1 MEKLI
6 GILNDIDDSIQWE
19 KEQGLIDRRLLD
31 SFGVIS
37 LVSEL
42 EDSFSIEIEA
52 GEMVPEILILWKLY
66 TEWCRGF
73 RRNRDVIP

>member
-1 MEKLI
+1 MEKI
-6 GILNDIDDSIQWE
+6 IEILKDIDDSIEWE

-42 EDSFSIEIEA
+42 EDSFMVEIEA
-52 GEMVPEILILWKLY
+52 GEMVLENFNSVEAIYEMIQRLQEK
-66 TEWCRGF
+66 
-73 RRNRDVIP
+73 

>member
-42 EDSFSIEIEA
+42 EDSFMVEIEA
-52 GEMVPEILILWKLY
+52 GEMVPENFNSVEAIYEMIQRLQEK
-66 TEWCRGF
+66 
-73 RRNRDVIP
+73 

>member
-1 MEKLI
+1 MTMEKLI
-6 GILNDIDDSIQWE
+6 AILKDIDDSIQWE

-42 EDSFSIEIEA
+42 EDCYSIEIEA
-52 GEMVPEILILWKLY
+52 GEMVPENFNSVEAIY
-66 TEWCRGF
+66 TMVQRLQEK
-73 RRNRDVIP
+73 

>member
-1 MEKLI
+1 MEKI
-6 GILNDIDDSIQWE
+6 IEILRDIDDSIEWE

-42 EDSFSIEIEA
+42 EDSFMVEIEA
-52 GEMVPEILILWKLY
+52 GEMVPENFNSVEAICEMIQRLQEK
-66 TEWCRGF
+66 
-73 RRNRDVIP
+73 

>member
-1 MEKLI
+1 MEKI
-6 GILNDIDDSIQWE
+6 IEILKDIDDSIEWE

-42 EDSFSIEIEA
+42 EDSFLVEIEA
-52 GEMVPEILILWKLY
+52 GEMGSENFYYVEAVYEMIQRLQEK
-66 TEWCRGF
+66 
-73 RRNRDVIP
+73 

>member
-1 MEKLI
+1 MDK
-6 GILNDIDDSIQWE
+6 ILEILKDMDDSIQWE

-31 SFGVIS
+31 SFGVIA

-52 GEMVPEILILWKLY
+52 GEMVPENFNSVEAIFKMV
-66 TEWCRGF
+66 
-73 RRNRDVIP
+73 RRLQEN

>member
-1 MEKLI
+1 MEKI
-6 GILNDIDDSIQWE
+6 IEILRDIDDSIEWE

-42 EDSFSIEIEA
+42 EDSFMVEIEA
-52 GEMVPEILILWKLY
+52 GEMVPENVNSVEAIYEMIQRLQEK
-66 TEWCRGF
+66 
-73 RRNRDVIP
+73 

>member
-1 MEKLI
+1 MEKI
-6 GILNDIDDSIQWE
+6 IEILRDIDDSIEWE

-42 EDSFSIEIEA
+42 EDSFMVEIEA
-52 GEMVPEILILWKLY
+52 GEMGPGNFNSVEAVYEKNQR
-66 TEWCRGF
+66 EQGE
-73 RRNRDVIP
+73 

>member
-31 SFGVIS
+31 SFAMIS

-52 GEMVPEILILWKLY
+52 AEMVPENFNSVEAIYQMVKRLQEK
-66 TEWCRGF
+66 
-73 RRNRDVIP
+73 

>member
-1 MEKLI
+1 MEKI
-6 GILNDIDDSIQWE
+6 IEILRDIDDSIEWE

-42 EDSFSIEIEA
+42 EDSFMVEIEA
-52 GEMVPEILILWKLY
+52 GEMVPENFNSVEAIYGMIQRLQEK
-66 TEWCRGF
+66 
-73 RRNRDVIP
+73 

>member
-1 MEKLI
+1 MEKI
-6 GILNDIDDSIQWE
+6 IEILRDIDDSIEWE

-42 EDSFSIEIEA
+42 EDSFMVEIEA
-52 GEMVPEILILWKLY
+52 GELVPENITSVEAIYEMIQRLQEK
-66 TEWCRGF
+66 
-73 RRNRDVIP
+73 

>member
-1 MEKLI
+1 MEKI
-6 GILNDIDDSIQWE
+6 IEILKDIDDSIEWE

-42 EDSFSIEIEA
+42 EDSFFVEIEA
-52 GEMVPEILILWKLY
+52 GEMVPENFNSVEAIYKMIQRLQEK
-66 TEWCRGF
+66 
-73 RRNRDVIP
+73 

>member
-6 GILNDIDDSIQWE
+6 AILNDIDDSIQWE

-42 EDSFSIEIEA
+42 EDCYSIEIEA
-52 GEMVPEILILWKLY
+52 EKWYRKTLILWKLSIQWY
-66 TEWCRGF
+66 RDC

>member
-1 MEKLI
+1 MEKI
-6 GILNDIDDSIQWE
+6 IEILKDIDDSIEWE

-42 EDSFSIEIEA
+42 EDSFLVEIEA
-52 GEMVPEILILWKLY
+52 GEMVLENFNSVEAIYEMIQRLQEK
-66 TEWCRGF
+66 
-73 RRNRDVIP
+73 

>member
-1 MEKLI
+1 MEKI
-6 GILNDIDDSIQWE
+6 VEILKDIDDSIQWE

-31 SFGVIS
+31 SFGVIA

-52 GEMVPEILILWKLY
+52 GEMVPENFNSVEAISDMVQRLQ
-66 TEWCRGF
+66 E
-73 RRNRDVIP
+73 N

>member
-1 MEKLI
+1 MEKI
-6 GILNDIDDSIQWE
+6 IEILRDIDDSIEWE

-42 EDSFSIEIEA
+42 EDSFMVEIEA
-52 GEMVPEILILWKLY
+52 GEMVPENFNSAQSIWDMIQRLK
-66 TEWCRGF
+66 
-73 RRNRDVIP
+73 

>member
-1 MEKLI
+1 MEKI
-6 GILNDIDDSIQWE
+6 IEILKDIDDSIEWE

-42 EDSFSIEIEA
+42 EDSFLVEIEA
-52 GEMVPEILILWKLY
+52 GEMVPENFNSVEGIYEMIQRLQEK
-66 TEWCRGF
+66 
-73 RRNRDVIP
+73 